1 MDQKR
6 LEYIKGLCMMD
17 DLLMS
22 AVLQNKDCAR
32 LVLRI
37 ILEDPGLE
45 VQEVQTQETVSSL
58 YGRAIRMDVKAVASD
73 KRLCNIEVQRS
84 DAGAV
89 PKRARY
95 NGSLLDANTALPG
108 DAYGK
113 LPEQYVILITANDV
127 LKGGL
132 PIYHIERVIL
142 ETGKLFGDGSHI
154 IYVNGKNQDDTP
166 LGRLMQDFWCKDPQK
181 MHYPELAA
189 ENRRLKETEEGAKQM
204 ESVVDRIFVEGR
216 EEGREEGRMEGRILK
231 LIDSVCKKII
241 KGKSTSVIADELE
254 EEESTIQ
261 DIVSVASSYVPE
273 YDVEKIYAV
282 MNQVTGKS
290 AAVK

>member
-1 MDQKR
+1 MNQQR
-6 LEYIKGLCMMD
+6 REYIRGLCMMD

-22 AVLQNKDCAR
+22 VVLQNKKCAE

-45 VQEVQTQETVSSL
+45 VQEVRTQETVSSL
-58 YGRAIRMDVKAVASD
+58 YGRAIRMDVKAIASD
-73 KRLCNIEVQRS
+73 KRLCNIEVQRD

-142 ETGKLFGDGSHI
+142 ETGERFGDGSHI
-154 IYVNGKNQDDTP
+154 IYVNGKNRDNTP
-166 LGRLMQDFWCKDPQK
+166 LGRLMQDFWCKNPKD
-181 MHYPELAA
+181 MHYSELAA
-189 ENRRLKETEEGAKQM
+189 ESWRLKETEEGALQM
-204 ESVVDRIFVEGR
+204 KSIADQIFVKGR
-216 EEGREEGRMEGRILK
+216 EEGREEGRKEGRKEGNISTLYELYKDGILSLENILPK
-231 LIDSVCKKII
+231 VNMSESDFVKKAEE
-241 KGKSTSVIADELE
+241 IAN
-254 EEESTIQ
+254 SH
-261 DIVSVASSYVPE
+261 
-273 YDVEKIYAV
+273 
-282 MNQVTGKS
+282 
-290 AAVK
+290 

>member
-1 MDQKR
+1 MLDSLEQHGNEEHRGTYAALKGVFLFGVAAGRRTSLTERQKKNIIKKGRQKMDQKR
-6 LEYIKGLCMMD
+6 QEYIRGLCMMD

-22 AVLQNKDCAR
+22 VVLQNKECAR

-45 VQEVQTQETVSSL
+45 VEEVHTQETVSSL

-73 KRLCNIEVQRS
+73 KRLCNVEVQRS

-113 LPEQYVILITANDV
+113 LPEQYVILITADDV

-132 PIYHIERVIL
+132 AIYHIERMIL
-142 ETGKLFGDGSHI
+142 ETGVLFGDGSHI
-154 IYVNGKNQDDTP
+154 Y
-166 LGRLMQDFWCKDPQK
+166 
-181 MHYPELAA
+181 
-189 ENRRLKETEEGAKQM
+189 
-204 ESVVDRIFVEGR
+204 
-216 EEGREEGRMEGRILK
+216 
-231 LIDSVCKKII
+231 
-241 KGKSTSVIADELE
+241 
-254 EEESTIQ
+254 
-261 DIVSVASSYVPE
+261 
-273 YDVEKIYAV
+273 
-282 MNQVTGKS
+282 
-290 AAVK
+290 

>member
-6 LEYIKGLCMMD
+6 QEYIRGLCMMD

-22 AVLQNKDCAR
+22 VVLQNKECAR

-37 ILEDPGLE
+37 ILEDSGLE
-45 VQEVQTQETVSSL
+45 VEEVHTQETVSSL

-73 KRLCNIEVQRS
+73 KRLCNVEVQRS

-95 NGSLLDANTALPG
+95 NGSLLDANTTLLG

-113 LPEQYVILITANDV
+113 LPEQYVILITADDV

-132 PIYHIERVIL
+132 AIYHIERMIL
-142 ETGKLFGDGSHI
+142 ETGVLFGDGSHI
-154 IYVNGKNQDDTP
+154 IYVNGKKQDDTP
-166 LGRLMQDFWCKDPQK
+166 LGRLMQDFWCKDPK
-181 MHYPELAA
+181 DMHYPELAA
-189 ENRRLKETEEGAKQM
+189 ENRRLKETEEGARQM

-216 EEGREEGRMEGRILK
+216 EEGREEGRQEGNISTLYELYK
-231 LIDSVCKKII
+231 DGLLSLDHVLAKVNMSEPDFIKK
-241 KGKSTSVIADELE
+241 A
-254 EEESTIQ
+254 
-261 DIVSVASSYVPE
+261 
-273 YDVEKIYAV
+273 EKIA
-282 MNQVTGKS
+282 K
-290 AAVK
+290 AH

>member
-6 LEYIKGLCMMD
+6 QEYIRGLCMMD

-22 AVLQNKDCAR
+22 VVLQNKECAR

-45 VQEVQTQETVSSL
+45 VEEVHTQETVSSL

-73 KRLCNIEVQRS
+73 KRLCNVEVQRS

-113 LPEQYVILITANDV
+113 LPEQYVILITADDV

-132 PIYHIERVIL
+132 AIYHIERMIL
-142 ETGKLFGDGSHI
+142 ETGVLFGDGSHI
-154 IYVNGKNQDDTP
+154 Y
-166 LGRLMQDFWCKDPQK
+166 
-181 MHYPELAA
+181 
-189 ENRRLKETEEGAKQM
+189 
-204 ESVVDRIFVEGR
+204 
-216 EEGREEGRMEGRILK
+216 
-231 LIDSVCKKII
+231 
-241 KGKSTSVIADELE
+241 
-254 EEESTIQ
+254 
-261 DIVSVASSYVPE
+261 
-273 YDVEKIYAV
+273 
-282 MNQVTGKS
+282 
-290 AAVK
+290 

>member
-1 MDQKR
+1 MLDSLEQHGNEEHRGTYAALKGVFLFGVAAGRRTSLTERQKKNIIKKGRQKMDQKR
-6 LEYIKGLCMMD
+6 QEYIRGLCMMD

-22 AVLQNKDCAR
+22 VVLQNKECAR

-45 VQEVQTQETVSSL
+45 VEEVHTQETVSSL

-73 KRLCNIEVQRS
+73 KRLCNVEVQRS

-113 LPEQYVILITANDV
+113 LPEQYVILITADDV

-132 PIYHIERVIL
+132 AIYHIEKMIL
-142 ETGKLFGDGSHI
+142 ETGVLFGDGSHI
-154 IYVNGKNQDDTP
+154 IYVA
-166 LGRLMQDFWCKDPQK
+166 R
-181 MHYPELAA
+181 A
-189 ENRRLKETEEGAKQM
+189 E
-204 ESVVDRIFVEGR
+204 
-216 EEGREEGRMEGRILK
+216 
-231 LIDSVCKKII
+231 
-241 KGKSTSVIADELE
+241 
-254 EEESTIQ
+254 
-261 DIVSVASSYVPE
+261 
-273 YDVEKIYAV
+273 
-282 MNQVTGKS
+282 KS
-290 AAVK
+290 A

>member
-1 MDQKR
+1 
-6 LEYIKGLCMMD
+6 MMD

-22 AVLQNKDCAR
+22 VVLQNKKCAE

-45 VQEVQTQETVSSL
+45 VQEVRTQETVSSL
-58 YGRAIRMDVKAVASD
+58 YGRAIRMDVKAIASD
-73 KRLCNIEVQRS
+73 KRLCNIEVQRD

-142 ETGKLFGDGSHI
+142 ETGERFGDGSHI
-154 IYVNGKNQDDTP
+154 IYVNGKNRDNTP
-166 LGRLMQDFWCKDPQK
+166 LGRLMQDFWCKNPKD
-181 MHYPELAA
+181 MHYSELAA
-189 ENRRLKETEEGAKQM
+189 ESWRLKETEEGALQM
-204 ESVVDRIFVEGR
+204 KSIADQIFVKGR
-216 EEGREEGRMEGRILK
+216 EEGREEGRKEGNISTLYELYKDGILSLENILPK
-231 LIDSVCKKII
+231 VNMSESDFVKKAEE
-241 KGKSTSVIADELE
+241 IAN
-254 EEESTIQ
+254 SH
-261 DIVSVASSYVPE
+261 
-273 YDVEKIYAV
+273 
-282 MNQVTGKS
+282 
-290 AAVK
+290 